1 MALYLTSPPHTM
13 DKVEENGVWN
23 LFAMIEDVFL
33 LGLVGTEL
41 PISLADELTDGVSKY
56 WNDQD
61 MKNESFPWPMI
72 NLSMF
77 TLFYIYY
84 ILMSIVLLL
93 NLLIA
98 QMGDVYASADAVSS
112 IDYRVRFARRILL
125 YEDLSQLPPCYRR
138 DKGNKNQV
146 ASFLGLFELN
156 AGIAGT
162 DSSGNPDYYVQF
174 RSVSANTEGG
184 GTGGVRPT
192 FKDTAEDLPPP
203 TTVPQPQMP
212 KSRSADDLVSG
223 EASAPPLSTGSP
235 GPVMPPGISGGLPMS
250 GGRVAPL
257 LAPLNHKSSGSGQT
271 PSAPITMEAR
281 RAAMLAGSA
290 SVLPSPQTAAATPPQ
305 RKQSKAVQRAMGMQ
319 GLEAEPTDTTFIDED
334 DMIVDDDGDEGHVR
348 GHSHR

>member
-23 LFAMIEDVFL
+23 LFAMVEDVFL

-138 DKGNKNQV
+138 
-146 ASFLGLFELN
+146 
-156 AGIAGT
+156 
-162 DSSGNPDYYVQF
+162 
-174 RSVSANTEGG
+174 
-184 GTGGVRPT
+184 
-192 FKDTAEDLPPP
+192 
-203 TTVPQPQMP
+203 
-212 KSRSADDLVSG
+212 
-223 EASAPPLSTGSP
+223 
-235 GPVMPPGISGGLPMS
+235 
-250 GGRVAPL
+250 
-257 LAPLNHKSSGSGQT
+257 
-271 PSAPITMEAR
+271 
-281 RAAMLAGSA
+281 
-290 SVLPSPQTAAATPPQ
+290 
-305 RKQSKAVQRAMGMQ
+305 
-319 GLEAEPTDTTFIDED
+319 
-334 DMIVDDDGDEGHVR
+334 
-348 GHSHR
+348 